1 MHLAD
6 GTLPPLHCAIYF
18 AIVIP
23 VVLYGI
29 VKLRENIRKYGTEY
43 VKLFLLLMAIVF
55 VLSGWHIPVPVAGSC
70 SHPCGTPL
78 AGLILS
84 IPEIFLMSFCVLILQ
99 ALYGHGGFT
108 TLGANTLSLAL
119 IPAVLSYFVR
129 KIVLRMDKGPARS
142 AILFISG
149 VVGDLGVY
157 LTTSIELALAWGH
170 TITKILQ
177 LIGTI
182 FMLYMPVQFPISLID
197 GIVNMKLFDYI
208 VNKFDITKEILHVVP
223 IQQKA

>member
-6 GTLPPLHCAIYF
+6 GTLPPLHCVIYF
-18 AIVIP
+18 AIVLPI
-23 VVLYGI
+23 VFYGI
-29 VKLRENIRKYGTEY
+29 YKLRNNVREYGIEY

-84 IPEIFLMSFCVLILQ
+84 IPEIFSMSFCVLILQ

-119 IPAVLSYFVR
+119 IPAVLSFLVR
-129 KIVLRMDKGPARS
+129 RVIIKMSKSPSRT
-142 AILFISG
+142 AILFVSG

-157 LTTSIELALAWGH
+157 LVTSIELALAWGH
-170 TITKILQ
+170 TLTNILH

-197 GIVNMKLFDYI
+197 GIVNVALFDYI
-208 VNKFDITKEILHVVP
+208 VNRFDIVKDILHIPLVK
-223 IQQKA
+223 QRS

>member
-6 GTLPPLHCAIYF
+6 GTLPPLHCVIYF
-18 AIVIP
+18 AIVLPI
-23 VVLYGI
+23 VFYGI
-29 VKLRENIRKYGTEY
+29 YKLRNNVRQYGIEY

-119 IPAVLSYFVR
+119 IPAVLSFLVR
-129 KIVLRMDKGPARS
+129 RVIIKMSKSPSRTT
-142 AILFISG
+142 ILFVSG

-157 LTTSIELALAWGH
+157 LVTSIELALAWGH
-170 TITKILQ
+170 TLINILH

-197 GIVNMKLFDYI
+197 GIVNVALFDYI
-208 VNKFDITKEILHVVP
+208 VNRFDIVKDILHIPLVK
-223 IQQKA
+223 QRG

>member
-6 GTLPPLHCAIYF
+6 GALPPLHCVIYF
-18 AIVIP
+18 AIVLPI
-23 VVLYGI
+23 VFYGI
-29 VKLRENIRKYGTEY
+29 VKLRNNIKQYGIEY
-43 VKLFLLLMAIVF
+43 VKLFLLMMAIVF
-55 VLSGWHIPVPVAGSC
+55 VLSGWHIPVPIAVSC

-78 AGLILS
+78 AGLVLS
-84 IPEIFLMSFCVLILQ
+84 IPEVFLISFCVLILQ

-119 IPAVLSYFVR
+119 IPAVLSYVTR
-129 KIVLRMDKGPARS
+129 KVVLKMSKNSTRS

-149 VVGDLGVY
+149 LVGDLGVY

-170 TITKILQ
+170 SLINILH
-177 LIGTI
+177 LTGTF
-182 FMLYMPVQFPISLID
+182 FMLYMPIQLPISLID

-208 VNKFDITKEILHVVP
+208 INRFEIARDMLK
-223 IQQKA
+223 IQKIQ